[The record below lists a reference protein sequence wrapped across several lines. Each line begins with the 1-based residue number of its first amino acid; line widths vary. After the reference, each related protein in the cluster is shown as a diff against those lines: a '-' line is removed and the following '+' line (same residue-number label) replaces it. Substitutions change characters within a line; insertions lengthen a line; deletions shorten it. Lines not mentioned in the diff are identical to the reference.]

1 MQMKEIN
8 NLVLMTMTTKMV
20 MMTIGDS
27 SVLIL
32 VQKMLNK
39 KGRRDQELE
48 GRLVKI
54 LVIKNEEEK
63 GITDNKH
70 NTQNKRQTRKN
81 IKQQI
86 RDRV

>member
-27 SVLIL
+27 SVFIL

-70 NTQNKRQTRKN
+70 NIQNKTN
-81 IKQQI
+81 
-86 RDRV
+86 